1 MEGSP
6 RPQLEMMKQSPLAF
20 PFPLPLQLLA
30 LFPSVFA
37 SYILTP
43 SRPTEVNIFPGSS
56 SRWLYFSSA
65 LLPWLGWPAK
75 LWPVALWSGY
85 VIFWWARPES
95 HVWGKESAPPKVKNH
110 PAGLD
115 KCSRKPKRI
124 HSIPFFLHS
133 TIYWMS
139 SHVPVNG
146 WYVQIQDIQGN
157 MAVHFRYPLTG
168 LTSVIQAKTWRVSRC
183 WLGEGQGRKEWGGR
197 RWYSKRRK
205 SRDKDLAMRG
215 NKVL

>member
-1 MEGSP
+1 
-6 RPQLEMMKQSPLAF
+6 MKQSPLAF

-37 SYILTP
+37 SYILTTL
-43 SRPTEVNIFPGSS
+43 RRTEIKIIFPGSS
-56 SRWLYFSSA
+56 SRWLNFSSA
-65 LLPWLGWPAK
+65 QLPWLGSPAK

-95 HVWGKESAPPKVKNH
+95 HVWGKESAPPEVKNH

-115 KCSRKPKRI
+115 NCSRKPKRM

-139 SHVPVNG
+139 SHVPSMDDMCKYKIYRAIWQYISGTLFQG
-146 WYVQIQDIQGN
+146 WQVL
-157 MAVHFRYPLTG
+157 FKP
-168 LTSVIQAKTWRVSRC
+168 KP
-183 WLGEGQGRKEWGGR
+183 EG
-197 RWYSKRRK
+197 
-205 SRDKDLAMRG
+205 
-215 NKVL
+215 